1 MEITKT
7 AFLQIKGILERGHYD
22 IDGLYEVGLPS
33 DFYEKTGISDDL
45 FNSFYKVYKDKSK
58 DVTSNENVNVDT
70 THEVT
75 AHEYIRGQL
84 LNSNRFGTMDSF
96 IESAIRPMY
105 TTATLNTIPTSNTT
119 MTTDTPDPYTV
130 VTSATGMPHSYT
142 YYV

>member
-1 MEITKT
+1 MEVTKT

-45 FNSFYKVYKDKSK
+45 FNYFYKVYKDKSK
-58 DVTSNENVNVDT
+58 EDVASNENVKVDAI
-70 THEVT
+70 HEVT
-75 AHEYIRGQL
+75 AHEYLREQL

-96 IESAIRPMY
+96 IESALRPMAIPASAFNTITT
-105 TTATLNTIPTSNTT
+105 TTATNTYSTDIPQ
-119 MTTDTPDPYTV
+119 
-130 VTSATGMPHSYT
+130 YT

>member
-58 DVTSNENVNVDT
+58 DVTSDVTSNENVNVDT

-75 AHEYIRGQL
+75 AHEYLREQL
-84 LNSNRFGTMDSF
+84 LNINRFGTMDSF

-105 TTATLNTIPTSNTT
+105 IPSSSFNTTTTTTTTASIPNT
-119 MTTDTPDPYTV
+119 Y
-130 VTSATGMPHSYT
+130 A